1 MSPLET
7 KVRAYLDRCR
17 EPQTA
22 AAITDAVQIR
32 IATDVPTVRTLLGRM
47 VRQDIVTRHHT
58 PEGLK
63 YSSTRRGARV
73 TLATPKTAPGTHQSP
88 RPDTMQGRILAAL
101 AGRWMTSRAIAEST
115 GIHQQQVTN
124 ALAQLRHRGFAE
136 HTGVGRETYWQ
147 STLVPPAMPNMPSTQ
162 ESLQSVLGQ
171 AMDELL
177 AAKTSLRRALIL
189 LADADELPP
198 YLGERMRDGMDEMR
212 LKGVED

>member
-7 KVRAYLDRCR
+7 EVRAHLDRCS
-17 EPQTA
+17 EPQTVS
-22 AAITDAVQIR
+22 AITDSVR
-32 IATDVPTVRTLLGRM
+32 PSIATDIPTVRTLLGSM
-47 VRQDIVTRHHT
+47 VRRGVVQRHHS

-63 YSSTRRGARV
+63 YSRSGRGARV
-73 TLATPKTAPGTHQSP
+73 TLAAPKTAPAKHQPP

-101 AGRWMTSRAIAEST
+101 AGRWLTSHAIAEST
-115 GIHQQQVTN
+115 GIHRQQVTN

-136 HTGVGRETYWQ
+136 HTGVGRDTYWQ
-147 STLVPPAMPNMPSTQ
+147 STLVPPALPNMPSTQ

-177 AAKTSLRRALIL
+177 AAKTSLRRALVL

-198 YLGERMRDGMDEMR
+198 YIGERMRDGLDEMR
-212 LKGVED
+212 QKGLED